1 MIDSQ
6 DLHSLS
12 ENLDA
17 VRDCSNEDIV
27 ISSRILDPLLRIEKS
42 DEKLQMRLYGVVNTR
57 GERRILPSLSLK
69 HNWVADGQT
78 IRPLPGDIPAV
89 IDSLF
94 ADYKVNLLSFP
105 DVLALMRLPHDQIA
119 IEADDKVFRPANAD
133 AKDLGDKLIIEGLD
147 ATLYPYQASGIKLMN
162 KVIRTTGG
170 LLLADEMGLGKTLQ
184 IIGLLLLN
192 LPDEDSPALIVCPT
206 SLISNWQ
213 RELAKFAPGLSCLIH
228 RGPQRAGV
236 PSGLTRAKV
245 IITTYDTVVND
256 ISIFQRVNWE
266 WVICDEAQALKN
278 PQSERRIIL
287 ASLPRKFTI
296 PLTGTPVENT
306 LLDMFSLLDFAI
318 PGLLGCED
326 HFREMFADDG
336 NAATELNRLV
346 APVVLRRRVPD
357 VADDLPDRI
366 DTDIPIPLGNQLAQK
381 YNEVRRQALENY
393 PVAGALVATGQ
404 LQLFCAHP
412 WIQGSGH
419 EVEDA
424 ASGPSLDRSVSGIM
438 TPKVH
443 RTTEILKESFR
454 SGRKVLIF
462 SLFNS
467 MGDILMEA
475 LDLKEQ
481 VYWNTINGST
491 PQELRQHIVDEF
503 EDVKGNAC
511 LILNPRAAGAGLN
524 ITGANV
530 VIHYTQ
536 VWNPA
541 IEAQA
546 SARAHRRG
554 QTSTVFVYRLFYERT
569 VEEVMLGRS
578 QWKSDL
584 GDEAVPVFMNENDH
598 FGRALAINP
607 DEIKQNG

>member
-1 MIDSQ
+1 MMDSQ
-6 DLHSLS
+6 DLRSLP

-27 ISSRILDPLLRIEKS
+27 ISSRILNPLLRIEKS
-42 DEKLQMRLYGVVNTR
+42 NGELLARLYGVVNVR
-57 GERRILPSLSLK
+57 GERRILPALSLN
-69 HNWVADGQT
+69 HNWVADDKT
-78 IRPLPGDIPAV
+78 IRPLPSDIPSV
-89 IDSLF
+89 IDGLF
-94 ADYKVNLLSFP
+94 AGYKVNALGFP
-105 DVLALMRLPHDQIA
+105 DVLALMRLPQDEIA
-119 IEADDKVFRPANAD
+119 IEVDDEVLRPANAD
-133 AKDLGDKLIIEGLD
+133 AKDLGDNLVIEGLD
-147 ATLYPYQASGIKLMN
+147 ATLYPYQASGIKLMD

-184 IIGLLLLN
+184 IIGLMLLN
-192 LPDEDSPALIVCPT
+192 LPDEASPALIVCPT
-206 SLISNWQ
+206 SLITNWQ
-213 RELAKFAPGLSCLIH
+213 RELAKFAPGLSFLIH

-236 PSGLTRAKV
+236 PSGLTRAQV
-245 IITTYDTVVND
+245 MITTYDTVVND
-256 ISIFQRVNWE
+256 ISIFQRVNWG

-278 PQSERRIIL
+278 PLSERRITL
-287 ASLPRKFTI
+287 ASLPRRFTI
-296 PLTGTPVENT
+296 PVTGTPVENT

-318 PGLLGCED
+318 PGLLGSED
-326 HFREMFADDG
+326 YFREMFADD
-336 NAATELNRLV
+336 NDAATELNRLV
-346 APVVLRRRVPD
+346 APVVLRRRVHD

-366 DTDIPIPLGNQLAQK
+366 DSDIPIPLGNELALK

-393 PVAGALVATGQ
+393 PVAGGLVATGQ

-424 ASGPSLDRSVSGIM
+424 ANGSSLDRSGSGIM

-475 LDLKEQ
+475 LDYKEKI
-481 VYWNTINGST
+481 YWNSINGST
-491 PQELRQHIVDEF
+491 PQELRQNIVDEF
-503 EDVKGNAC
+503 EGFEGNAC

-554 QTSTVFVYRLFYERT
+554 QTDKVFVYRLFYERT
-569 VEEVMLGRS
+569 VEEVMLDRS
-578 QWKSDL
+578 QWKSEL
-584 GDEAVPVFMNENDH
+584 GDEAVPVFIEENDC

-607 DEIKQNG
+607 EQI